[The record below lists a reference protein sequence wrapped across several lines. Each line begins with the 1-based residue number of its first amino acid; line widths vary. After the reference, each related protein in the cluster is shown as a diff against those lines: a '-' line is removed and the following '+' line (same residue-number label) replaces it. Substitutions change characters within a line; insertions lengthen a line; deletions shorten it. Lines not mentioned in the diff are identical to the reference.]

1 MSDSPSTVVNKLA
14 QNPMGAASSMS
25 GTTGAFTPPNADMH
39 TTKNIRVDPC
49 SSMGCKSAD
58 KK

>member
-25 GTTGAFTPPNADMH
+25 GTTGASTPPNADMH
-39 TTKNIRVDPC
+39 TTKNIHVDPC

>member
-14 QNPMGAASSMS
+14 QNPMGASSSMS
-25 GTTGAFTPPNADMH
+25 GTTGAFTPPNAEMH

-49 SSMGCKSAD
+49 SSMGA
-58 KK
+58 KKVESK